1 MTDEQTAKLRQLACF
16 LKTAKN
22 EEEVARLARIKVEE
36 KIAEIVGGPEKGQI
50 TVDLGRGLKVTVER
64 GFNYRAD
71 LQGIDGIWK
80 EGYRDCNDACSIETP
95 PPIKTKTARELDVT
109 GYEWYR
115 VNLPNLFDE
124 IAKHVTVTPKKTAV
138 SVKGL

>member
-22 EEEVARLARIKVEE
+22 EEEVAKNKRIEVEE
-36 KIAEIVGGPEKGQI
+36 SIAALVDGPDRGQK
-50 TVDLGRGLKVTVER
+50 TVDLGDGLRVTVER
-64 GFNYRAD
+64 GFNYKAD
-71 LQGIDGIWK
+71 LNAVARVFEDSGMP
-80 EGYRDCNDACSIETP
+80 A
-95 PPIKTKTARELDVT
+95 PIKIKTTRELDVI

-115 VNLPNLFDE
+115 FSEPGYFTE

-138 SVKGL
+138 TVKGL